1 MLALS
6 ILPAKVMERLN
17 LFHKFLLILSLS
29 TLLGIVAL
37 AGTISYLLKKN
48 LVEEEGKDTASLMEV
63 LSRSDLSPQM
73 FAQRLRQGEGVAFAR
88 FADRI
93 KAMPEIFRVKIYDKV
108 GTLVWSDEERL
119 VGKNFKDNLEL
130 KEALGGKVQ
139 VAMGLFKREHIYE
152 GDRYNENRL
161 IEVYVPL

>member
-48 LVEEEGKDTASLMEV
+48 LVAEEGQDTASLMRV
-63 LSRSDLSPQM
+63 LSGSDLSPEM
-73 FAQRLRQGEGVAFAR
+73 FAQGLRQGEGVAFAR

-93 KAMPEIFRVKIYDKV
+93 KGMPEVFRVKIYDKV

-139 VAMGLFKREHIYE
+139 VALGLLKRSEE
-152 GDRYNENRL
+152 RRVGKECR
-161 IEVYVPL
+161 